1 MSSSKSTNK
10 SSSTTSSKST
20 GSRPT
25 TSTVRSAPPKPAPA
39 PAPKPRNVDK
49 VDFGKPKPTASA
61 GTYKPLKNPFENP
74 AIEKFKPSIVKDLE
88 YMQSHHGQKRPIGET
103 ITQAP
108 AYMSIKTT
116 RPDEQR
122 PEVKKRIDERAH
134 KQIEAEKKARTEEA
148 PKAKMKAIIE
158 FPAVIV
164 GAATGGVGG
173 AAFAYGAAKAMEISD
188 AKAHD
193 KGEMTS
199 IEKTIYEENLYERA
213 HFGTGMSL
221 KGTDDY
227 WFDTKHKT
235 SIDLRKEEIRA
246 EEEDDDEKK

>member
-1 MSSSKSTNK
+1 M
-10 SSSTTSSKST
+10 
-20 GSRPT
+20 
-25 TSTVRSAPPKPAPA
+25 
-39 PAPKPRNVDK
+39 DK